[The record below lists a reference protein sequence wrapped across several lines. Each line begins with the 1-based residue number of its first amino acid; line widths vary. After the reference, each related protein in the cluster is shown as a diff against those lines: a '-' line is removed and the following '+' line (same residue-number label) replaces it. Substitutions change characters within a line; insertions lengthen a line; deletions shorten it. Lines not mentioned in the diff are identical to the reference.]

1 MSAALSA
8 LRSDSQKDI
17 QEAVEKTR
25 MEEREAARKELAR
38 REGDITER
46 LSSTVV
52 QKDKEISNLMQ
63 ALESAQQVMKWITGR

>member
-63 ALESAQQVMKWITGR
+63 VLESAQQVMKWITGR